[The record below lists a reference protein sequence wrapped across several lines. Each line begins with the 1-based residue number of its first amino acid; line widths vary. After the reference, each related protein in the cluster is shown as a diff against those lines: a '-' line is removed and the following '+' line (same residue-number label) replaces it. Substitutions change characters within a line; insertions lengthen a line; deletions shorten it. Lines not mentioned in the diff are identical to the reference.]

1 MRVLVAID
9 NSEES
14 FNALKWILDYFLRQP
29 SHTTEEEKEP
39 STKLS
44 LVHVMEP
51 FPQYAYPVIESATR
65 AQAQEAARILARAS
79 EMCKDKMVKA
89 ETLIL
94 EGDPK
99 NMLCE
104 ATEKMNIDLLAV
116 GSRGLGQIKRLRCC
130 IMRLI
135 KELMLKWP
143 SSGSMLRS
151 TRPRPRAWS
160 KMLNGRLGGNL
171 SRRSVLRALML
182 RPRLKFPRRRKTGLE
197 GWPSLRKTPIARA
210 NLKVGKILRTRPPM
224 KTKQFRMLGSFCYFY

>member
-14 FNALKWILDYFLRQP
+14 FNALKWILDYLLRQP
-29 SHTTEEEKEP
+29 YHTTEEVKEP
-39 STKLS
+39 CIKLS

-79 EMCKDKMVKA
+79 EMCKDKMIKA

-99 NMLCE
+99 NILCE

-116 GSRGLGQIKRLRCC
+116 GSRGLGQIKR
-130 IMRLI
+130 
-135 KELMLKWP
+135 
-143 SSGSMLRS
+143 
-151 TRPRPRAWS
+151 A
-160 KMLNGRLGGNL
+160 
-171 SRRSVLRALML
+171 
-182 RPRLKFPRRRKTGLE
+182 F
-197 GWPSLRKTPIARA
+197 
-210 NLKVGKILRTRPPM
+210 
-224 KTKQFRMLGSFCYFY
+224 LGSVSDYCAHHAKCPLLIVKPTKNLVQEVVQV